1 MTLFS
6 DSRFARVKKL
16 EAAEPV
22 EKSDHVAELARIL
35 TGETGIVVGANDDHA
50 THVKAHLN
58 QKAGLIQKVLRGVAD
73 GKTLTELEN
82 HIAAH
87 RAAL

>member
-6 DSRFARVKKL
+6 DNRFARVAKL
-16 EAAEPV
+16 DATAPV
-22 EKSDHVAELARIL
+22 EKNDHVAELARIL
-35 TGETGIVVGANDDHA
+35 TGETGIVVGPNDDHA
-50 THVKAHLN
+50 THVQAHLN

-73 GKTLTELEN
+73 GSTLTELEN

-87 RAAL
+87 RSAM